1 MFQKFETVSKFENV
15 QKIETVPKLE
25 IVQKLMNYSFLKFR
39 KYVLFLLCY
48 LLLLP
53 LLILNVM
60 SVNKNK
66 IVKVENPYGLD
77 VGDFDELKDDLD
89 SSVGLSSQKEED
101 KNDIVPGVDIHVDVD
116 GMPVPAGQASIP
128 KNKSSVVRKNKD
140 RLPGSTGQS
149 VRKNYSVYFSDD
161 EISNLKILASGVG
174 LPLSLFIRQTMV
186 SLIEKNKKYLDHVKQ
201 LPKIDLYK

>member
-1 MFQKFETVSKFENV
+1 MFPQLEIVPKLVTVPMFQ
-15 QKIETVPKLE
+15 KLE
-25 IVQKLMNYSFLKFR
+25 IVQ
-39 KYVLFLLCY
+39 LFVFYLFCKSRNFVWIILCFS
-48 LLLLP
+48 LLLP
-53 LLILNVM
+53 LLNFNVM

-66 IVKVENPYGLD
+66 IVKIEDPYGLD
-77 VGDFDELKDDLD
+77 VGDFDELNEKPD
-89 SSVGLSSQKEED
+89 SSGEFSPQKEDD
-101 KNDIVPGVDIHVDVD
+101 KYDIVPGVDVHVDVD

>member
-1 MFQKFETVSKFENV
+1 
-15 QKIETVPKLE
+15 
-25 IVQKLMNYSFLKFR
+25 
-39 KYVLFLLCY
+39 
-48 LLLLP
+48 
-53 LLILNVM
+53 M

-66 IVKVENPYGLD
+66 IVKIEDPYGLD

-116 GMPVPAGQASIP
+116 GMSVPAGHV
-128 KNKSSVVRKNKD
+128 SVSKKKVSLVRKNKG
-140 RLPGSTGQS
+140 RLSGSTVQT
-149 VRKNYSVYFSDD
+149 VRKLYSVYFSDE

-174 LPLSLFIRQTMV
+174 LPLSLFIRETMV
-186 SLIEKNKKYLDHVKQ
+186 SLIERNKKYLDHVKQ

>member
-1 MFQKFETVSKFENV
+1 MVSF
-15 QKIETVPKLE
+15 I
-25 IVQKLMNYSFLKFR
+25 
-39 KYVLFLLCY
+39 

-77 VGDFDELKDDLD
+77 MGDFDELNDDFD
-89 SSVGLSSQKEED
+89 SSGEFSPKKEDD
-101 KNDIVPGVDIHVDVD
+101 KYDIVPGVDVHVDVD
-116 GMPVPAGQASIP
+116 GMSVPAGQVSVP
-128 KNKSSVVRKNKD
+128 KNKSSVVRKDKD
-140 RLPGSTGQS
+140 RLSDSKGQS
-149 VRKNYSVYFSDD
+149 IRKRYSIYFSDD
-161 EISNLKILASGVG
+161 EILCLKILASGVG

-186 SLIEKNKKYLDHVKQ
+186 SLIERNKKYLDHVKQ